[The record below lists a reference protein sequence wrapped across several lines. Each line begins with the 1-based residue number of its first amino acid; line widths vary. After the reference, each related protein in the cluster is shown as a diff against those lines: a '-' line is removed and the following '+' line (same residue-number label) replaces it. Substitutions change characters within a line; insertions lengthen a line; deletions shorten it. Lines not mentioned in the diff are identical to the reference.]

1 VDIIY
6 YLGNILANRINISP
20 TASRGLIK
28 LSIKDELD
36 PFIKFELMKFEDL
49 KNAINNSLRLRLTK
63 LNVQGL
69 EDIIGILLKEL
80 TDNQSL
86 ITMANV

>member
-1 VDIIY
+1 MDIIY

-28 LSIKDELD
+28 LSIKDELG
-36 PFIKFELMKFEDL
+36 PFIKFELVKFEDL
-49 KNAINNSLRLRLTK
+49 KNAINNSLRIRLTR

-69 EDIIGILLKEL
+69 GDIIGILLKEL

>member
-1 VDIIY
+1 MDIIY
-6 YLGNILANRINISP
+6 YLGNILANRINVSP

-28 LSIKDELD
+28 LSIKDELG
-36 PFIKFELMKFEDL
+36 PFSKFKLIKFEEL
-49 KNAINNSLRLRLTK
+49 KNAINNSLRIRLTK
-63 LNVQGL
+63 LNVRDL
-69 EDIIGILLKEL
+69 EDIIVILLKEL

>member
-28 LSIKDELD
+28 LSIKDELG
-36 PFIKFELMKFEDL
+36 PFIKFELVKFEDL
-49 KNAINNSLRLRLTK
+49 KNAINNSLRIRLTR
-63 LNVQGL
+63 LNVQDFG
-69 EDIIGILLKEL
+69 EIIGILLKEL